1 MACVGQEVAE
11 PQGLEPSPPPSEFP
25 LLGQF
30 NFFFNLHCKIAK
42 KYASNSPGKLKNYNH
57 LTS

>member
-1 MACVGQEVAE
+1 MACVDQEVAE
-11 PQGLEPSPPPSEFP
+11 PQGLEPPPPLPFP

-30 NFFFNLHCKIAK
+30 NSFLNLHCKIAK
-42 KYASNSPGKLKNYNH
+42 KYASNSPGKLKNYDH